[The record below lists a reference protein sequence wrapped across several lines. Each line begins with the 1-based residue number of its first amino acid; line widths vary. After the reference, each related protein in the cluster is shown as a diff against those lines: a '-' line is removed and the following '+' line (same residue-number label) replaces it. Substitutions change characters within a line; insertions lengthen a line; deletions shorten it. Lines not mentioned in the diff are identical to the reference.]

1 MKTSPLLLGV
11 ALVGATVAHAAPVV
25 TIDGF
30 VGRGSEPE
38 NGTFTA
44 TIEAT
49 SDDGDVLVALSV
61 PALIITDGTFSID
74 LDLEDA
80 VPALTAGEVVSIGVD
95 LGDGLARTVRLGPVF
110 GALEAGRADRSRLAR
125 QADLLG
131 DIPAEDLVADT
142 NILAVPA
149 AFANATG
156 VPESIADGVDNG
168 TVDALTGLAI
178 TGGVLD
184 VAAGGVTDIA
194 AGTLTGTQIADGS
207 VNSTQLAALSA
218 AKVADGTL
226 TGANFATGAFAVGEV
241 TGTVNVFKIAPGCSN
256 PFTLTT
262 SSGCARRAC
271 TGAGDCTTNVCR
283 VACTGGSCENLGTS
297 PSGST
302 LVCSGTNEGME
313 FVGRLIRDP
322 TP

>member
-1 MKTSPLLLGV
+1 MKTSSPIVLAALLL
-11 ALVGATVAHAAPVV
+11 AHAANAAPIV

-30 VGRGSEPE
+30 IGRGSVPE

-49 SDDGDVLVALSV
+49 NDNGDVLVALSE
-61 PALIITDGTFSID
+61 PSLIVTDGTFSID

-80 VPALTAGEVVSIGVD
+80 VPALTAGEVVSISVD
-95 LGDGLARTVRLGPVF
+95 LGDGLERVVRLGPVF
-110 GALEAGRADRSRLAR
+110 AAIEAAGADRAR
-125 QADLLG
+125 RARRADLLG
-131 DIPAEDLVADT
+131 DIPAADLVADT

-149 AFANATG
+149 AFANASG
-156 VPESIADGVDNG
+156 VPASIGDGVDNG

-207 VNSTQLAALSA
+207 VSSTQLAALSA
-218 AKVADGTL
+218 GKVADGTL

-241 TGTVNVFKIAPGCSN
+241 SGTVSVFKLAAGCTN

-262 SSGCARRAC
+262 SSACARRRC
-271 TGAGDCTTNVCR
+271 TISGTDC
-283 VACTGGSCENLGTS
+283 VANDCLIPCTGGTCVNEGNASA
-297 PSGST
+297 ST
-302 LVCSGTNEGME
+302 LVCSGSNEGME
-313 FVGRLIRDP
+313 FVGRLIKDP

>member
-1 MKTSPLLLGV
+1 MKTSSPIVLAALLL
-11 ALVGATVAHAAPVV
+11 AHAANAAPIV

-30 VGRGSEPE
+30 IGRGSVPE

-49 SDDGDVLVALSV
+49 NDNGDVLVALSE
-61 PALIITDGTFSID
+61 PSLIVTDGTFSID

-80 VPALTAGEVVSIGVD
+80 VPALTAGEVVSISVD
-95 LGDGLARTVRLGPVF
+95 LGDGLERVVRLGPVF
-110 GALEAGRADRSRLAR
+110 AAIEAAGADRAR
-125 QADLLG
+125 RARRADLLG
-131 DIPAEDLVADT
+131 DIPAADLVADT

-149 AFANATG
+149 AFANASG
-156 VPESIADGVDNG
+156 VPASIGDGVDNG

-194 AGTLTGTQIADGS
+194 AGTLTG
-207 VNSTQLAALSA
+207 
-218 AKVADGTL
+218 
-226 TGANFATGAFAVGEV
+226 ANCATGAFAVGEV
-241 TGTVNVFKIAPGCSN
+241 SGTVSVFKLAAGCTN

-262 SSGCARRAC
+262 SSACARRRC
-271 TGAGDCTTNVCR
+271 TISGTDC
-283 VACTGGSCENLGTS
+283 VANDCLIPCTGGTCVNEGNASA
-297 PSGST
+297 ST
-302 LVCSGTNEGME
+302 LVCSGSNEGME
-313 FVGRLIRDP
+313 FVGRLIKDP